1 MNPRGSETERC
12 LAREC
17 QAIGGGKKKPVFWL
31 GKKKEHPWVLTH
43 TSLTCLELT
52 GFLPA
57 NVSHGSDDLRPC
69 EQTLNTGQRKSL
81 TTQDGSWQKMRAG
94 LGGRSLRLTNRMSVD
109 STVHSPKTATHCPTL
124 PANELIQKG
133 TSGRSRLEP
142 DCLDLNPH
150 FSTC

>member
-1 MNPRGSETERC
+1 MNPCGSETERC

-17 QAIGGGKKKPVFWL
+17 QAIRGGKKKPVFWL

-52 GFLPA
+52 GFLTA

-81 TTQDGSWQKMRAG
+81 SPRPMCQARTRRMADHSGSWQEMRAG
-94 LGGRSLRLTNRMSVD
+94 LGARSLRLTKRMSVD
-109 STVHSPKTATHCPTL
+109 STVTL
-124 PANELIQKG
+124 PRQL
-133 TSGRSRLEP
+133 P
-142 DCLDLNPH
+142 NPLPH
-150 FSTC
+150 PSSQ